1 MRNVARAMALAALA
15 AVIAPAAHAQTT
27 TAEEN
32 GRSVHAFLSAVDLAE
47 VQSSALAQ
55 ERAANAEVR
64 AFAQAMVAGHASGLR
79 SREAQ
84 VAEEGEGLFEGVVE
98 AAAGGNGT
106 AANGGAHAG
115 HGAAGATQPFS
126 AAQAQAMQAALE
138 QHPASRTLA
147 TANAANFRVLQ
158 GVTGPQFDA
167 TYMDAQI
174 GAHQYALRG
183 LDRMIGQGGVTDEM
197 LEIMRATRA
206 AVAQHLEQ
214 AQAIRGR
221 LQ

>member
-1 MRNVARAMALAALA
+1 MKNVARAMALAALA
-15 AVIAPAAHAQTT
+15 AVFAPAAHAQTT
-27 TAEEN
+27 TAGEN

-47 VQSSALAQ
+47 VQASALAQ

-64 AFAQAMVAGHASGLR
+64 SFAQAMVSGHAGALR
-79 SREAQ
+79 SRETQ
-84 VAEEGEGLFEGVVE
+84 VAEEGEGLFEGVVAA
-98 AAAGGNGT
+98 AAAGGNG
-106 AANGGAHAG
+106 ANGGEHAG
-115 HGAAGATQPFS
+115 HGGANAFT
-126 AAQAQAMQAALE
+126 AEQAQAIQAALE
-138 QHPASRTLA
+138 QHPASRALA
-147 TANAANFRVLQ
+147 QASAGNFRVLQ

-183 LDRMIGQGGVTDEM
+183 LDRMIAQGGVTDEM
-197 LEIMRATRA
+197 LALMRTTRGTI
-206 AVAQHLEQ
+206 AQHLEQ

>member
-1 MRNVARAMALAALA
+1 MRNVARALALAALA
-15 AVIAPAAHAQTT
+15 AAAAPAAAHAQTA

-55 ERAANAEVR
+55 ERATNADVR
-64 AFAQAMVAGHASGLR
+64 AFAQAMVSGHAGALHA
-79 SREAQ
+79 REAH
-84 VAEEGEGLFEGVVE
+84 VAEEGEGLFDGVVS
-98 AAAGGNGT
+98 AAPAGTNGT
-106 AANGGAHAG
+106 NGSHAG
-115 HGAAGATQPFS
+115 HGAAHSFTAE
-126 AAQAQAMQAALE
+126 QAQAMQTTLE
-138 QHPASRTLA
+138 AHPASRTLA
-147 TANAANFRVLQ
+147 QASAGNFRVLQ

-174 GAHQYALRG
+174 GGHQYALRAI
-183 LDRMIGQGGVTDEM
+183 DRMIAQGGVTDEM
-197 LEIMRATRA
+197 LELMRTTRTS
-206 AVAQHLEQ
+206 VAQHLEQ

>member
-15 AVIAPAAHAQTT
+15 AAFAPAAHAQTA

-32 GRSVHAFLSAVDLAE
+32 GRAVHAFLSAVDLSE
-47 VQSSALAQ
+47 VQASALAQ

-64 AFAQAMVAGHASGLR
+64 AYAQAMVSGHASGLR
-79 SREAQ
+79 TREAH
-84 VAEEGEGLFEGVVE
+84 VAKEGDGLFEGVVMPAPSGSNG
-98 AAAGGNGT
+98 AAAGAH
-106 AANGGAHAG
+106 AAHGGAHAFT
-115 HGAAGATQPFS
+115 AE
-126 AAQAQAMQAALE
+126 QAQAIQTALE

-147 TANAANFRVLQ
+147 QASAANFRVLQ

-174 GAHQYALRG
+174 AGHRYALG
-183 LDRMIGQGGVTDEM
+183 ALDRMIAQGGVTDEM
-197 LEIMRATRA
+197 LQIMRDTRG

-221 LQ
+221 L

>member
-1 MRNVARAMALAALA
+1 MKNVARAMALAALA
-15 AVIAPAAHAQTT
+15 AVFAPAAHAQTT

-32 GRSVHAFLSAVDLAE
+32 GRSVHAFLSAVDLSE
-47 VQSSALAQ
+47 VQASALAAD
-55 ERAANAEVR
+55 RATNAEVR
-64 AFAQAMVAGHASGLR
+64 AFAQAMVAGHAESLR
-79 SREAQ
+79 SREVQ
-84 VAEEGEGLFEGVVE
+84 VAEEGEGLFEGVVS
-98 AAAGGNGT
+98 ASPAGSNGT
-106 AANGGAHAG
+106 AGGAHAG
-115 HGAAGATQPFS
+115 HGTAGAAHAFTAEQ
-126 AAQAQAMQAALE
+126 AAAIQAALE
-138 QHPASRTLA
+138 QHPSSRALAQASA
-147 TANAANFRVLQ
+147 GNFRVLQ

-183 LDRMIGQGGVTDEM
+183 LDRMIAQGGVTDEM

>member
-1 MRNVARAMALAALA
+1 MKNVARAMALAALA
-15 AVIAPAAHAQTT
+15 AVFAPSARAQTT

-32 GRSVHAFLSAVDLAE
+32 GRSVHAFLSAVDLSE
-47 VQSSALAQ
+47 VQASALAAD
-55 ERAANAEVR
+55 RATNAEVR
-64 AFAQAMVAGHASGLR
+64 AFAQAMVAGHAESLR

-84 VAEEGEGLFEGVVE
+84 VAEEGDGLFEGVVVPAPAGTNG
-98 AAAGGNGT
+98 AAAG
-106 AANGGAHAG
+106 AAHAFT
-115 HGAAGATQPFS
+115 AE
-126 AAQAQAMQAALE
+126 QAQAIQAALE
-138 QHPASRTLA
+138 QHPSSRALA
-147 TANAANFRVLQ
+147 QAGAGNFRVLQ

-183 LDRMIGQGGVTDEM
+183 LDRMIAQGGVTDEM
-197 LEIMRATRA
+197 LEIMRATRT